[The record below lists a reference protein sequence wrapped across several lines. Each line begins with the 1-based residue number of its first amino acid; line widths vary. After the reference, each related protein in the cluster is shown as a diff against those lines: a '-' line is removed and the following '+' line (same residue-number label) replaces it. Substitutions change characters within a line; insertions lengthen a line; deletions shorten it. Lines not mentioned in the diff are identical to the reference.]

1 MHPASPPT
9 GALQINLPKPLSLTE
24 FFEALSELST
34 EEAASCLGVLGVLI
48 FGFVLSKAVDER
60 KVYQQFDHEWQ
71 RNLGQQHSQFAFL
84 RLIGGHLML
93 FLTEHHVPSLVQPES
108 RCDP

>member
-1 MHPASPPT
+1 MPEPPSAPAFF
-9 GALQINLPKPLSLTE
+9 ALP
-24 FFEALSELST
+24 
-34 EEAASCLGVLGVLI
+34 I

-93 FLTEHHVPSLVQPES
+93 FLTEHHVPSLVQPDS
-108 RCDP
+108 HCDP